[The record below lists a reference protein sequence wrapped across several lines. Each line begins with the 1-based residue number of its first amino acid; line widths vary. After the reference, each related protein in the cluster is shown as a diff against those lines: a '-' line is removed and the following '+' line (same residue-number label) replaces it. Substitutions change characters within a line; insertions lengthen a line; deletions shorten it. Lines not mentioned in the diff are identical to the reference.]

1 MTVQQLIEKL
11 QSLNPHDEVVIEVN
25 HDDIVPL
32 KADRI
37 VEDFMTQDHRLT
49 TQEDVEARKVITLRA

>member
-11 QSLNPHDEVVIEVN
+11 QSLDPHSDVVIEVN

-32 KADRI
+32 KEDRI

>member
-11 QSLNPHDEVVIEVN
+11 QSLDPHNEVVIEVN

-32 KADRI
+32 KEDRI

>member
-11 QSLNPHDEVVIEVN
+11 QSLDAHNEVVIEVN
-25 HDDIVPL
+25 HDDIVQL
-32 KADRI
+32 KEDRI

-49 TQEDVEARKVITLRA
+49 TQEDVEARKVITLRV